1 VAFIGN
7 RNAGTSRIRA
17 EAEAQL
23 DRELAISQIQGVIGW
38 V

>member
-1 VAFIGN
+1 MAFIGN

-17 EAEAQL
+17 EAEAHL
-23 DRELAISQIQGVIGW
+23 DRGLASSQIQGVIGW